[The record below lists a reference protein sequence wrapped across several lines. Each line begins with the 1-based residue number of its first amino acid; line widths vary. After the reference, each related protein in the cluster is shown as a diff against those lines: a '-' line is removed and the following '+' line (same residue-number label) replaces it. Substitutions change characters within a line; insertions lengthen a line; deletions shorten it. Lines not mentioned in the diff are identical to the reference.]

1 MAMSIE
7 IIRKSEDYN
16 DIFIAATFED
26 GSLFIWSVAQP
37 NQPIICRKS
46 CFNDTGRQKD

>member
-1 MAMSIE
+1 MSIE

-46 CFNDTGRQKD
+46 SSVNLSIEP